1 MKRDLFPEL
10 PDSFDGLSQEEID
23 EKLAAHRAVASKIH
37 SRDEEFFAEHE
48 IEPTDA
54 EALVEE
60 FQAGVVRIREM
71 EDAKLQLAEAET
83 NLAETLDS
91 LAQEAGIVDA
101 TAEPEAPKP
110 DDGDGNGDD
119 EKVGEPLPDGEVRGE
134 GIEAPADG
142 SEVELTVATTS
153 AEAEPE
159 VVMAS
164 LTEGHQGRD
173 HSSTGKRP
181 LRLPPAGR
189 RAPQENAETDEPA
202 RAQLVASAGVP
213 GFNPGHTFDDRREL
227 ARALA
232 IAFDRAQ
239 VAPGFRQDVVVASAE
254 WEFPE
259 ERILG
264 GPGSSA
270 ESDTEK
276 IMDVCGPRAWG
287 VEPTSGIKALLAD
300 GGICAAPTPFYDL
313 PMISVADRPVRDGHP
328 SFQAARGA
336 VSVPGRL
343 TLGDVTTA
351 VGTVTAEEDG
361 EGGTFSQK
369 SCQRIDC
376 DPYTDYEIVAHY
388 ACVEWGNFGARTW
401 PERVA
406 TFADLVAAA
415 HARMAETY
423 LLDQIDNASTQVGAA
438 EATYGYGAVG
448 SLLSQILVAGDAM
461 KSRHRA
467 NPNMRLRAVMPFWLR
482 GMLVS
487 DLRNSQFNRF
497 DQSVAGVEA
506 LLEAHGISVI
516 WHLDTSTGDGQIFG
530 AQAAGPLLTYPD
542 NVKWWLYP
550 EGAFL
555 FLDGGTLD
563 LGIVRDSTLNL
574 TNDFQ
579 VFFET
584 FEQMA
589 YLGIESLAITSA
601 LCANGA
607 TGGPATLI
615 DCTP

>member
-10 PDSFDGLSQEEID
+10 PDDPNGLSPEEL
-23 EKLAAHRAVASKIH
+23 EAKLEEHRVVARKIH
-37 SRDEEFFAEHE
+37 SRDEEFYTENE
-48 IEPTDA
+48 IGPEDA

-60 FQAGVVRIREM
+60 FQAGVVRIRGM
-71 EDAKLQLAEAET
+71 EDLKAQRAEAEA
-83 NLAETLDS
+83 NMAETIDQ
-91 LAQEAGIVDA
+91 LAVEAGI
-101 TAEPEAPKP
+101 AEPQADTDEPKP
-110 DDGDGNGDD
+110 DEGNGED
-119 EKVGEPLPDGEVRGE
+119 EEEKTETETTEVVAEMNGD
-134 GIEAPADG
+134 APAVVT
-142 SEVELTVATTS
+142 EPAE
-153 AEAEPE
+153 AEAEPV

-164 LTEGHQGRD
+164 LEPGHKGRD
-173 HSSTGKRP
+173 HSSTGQRM
-181 LRLPPAGR
+181 LRLPPAGK
-189 RAPQENAETDEPA
+189 RAPQENVEETEKP
-202 RAQLVASAGVP
+202 RTQLVASAGVP
-213 GFNPGHTFDDRREL
+213 GVNPGQPFDDRYDL

-232 IAFDRAQ
+232 VAFDRAQ
-239 VAPGFRQDVVVASAE
+239 VAPGFRQDVVVASAQY
-254 WEFPE
+254 EFE
-259 ERILG
+259 ESRVLG
-264 GPGSSA
+264 APGSSA

-276 IMDVCGPRAWG
+276 IMEVCGPQAWG
-287 VEPTSGIKALLAD
+287 VEPTSGLKALLAD

-313 PMISVADRPVRDGHP
+313 PMISVADRPVRDGLP

-351 VGTVTAEEDG
+351 VGTVTADEDAA
-361 EGGTFSQK
+361 GGTVSAK

-423 LLDQIDNASTQVGAA
+423 LLDGIDNASTQVTAA
-438 EATYGYGAVG
+438 AATYGYGAL
-448 SLLSQILVAGDAM
+448 SNMLSQILVAGDAM

-467 NPNMRLRAVMPFWLR
+467 NPNMRLRAILPFWLR

-497 DQSVAGVEA
+497 DQSVAGIEA
-506 LLEAHGISVI
+506 LLEQHGISVV

-530 AQAAGPLLTYPD
+530 AQNAGALLTYPD
-542 NVKWWLYP
+542 TVKWWLFP

-584 FEQMA
+584 FEQVA
-589 YLGIESLAITSA
+589 YLGIESLAIVST
-601 LCANGA
+601 LCPNGTVA
-607 TGGPATLI
+607 APATAFT
-615 DCTP
+615 C